1 MKKFKNKNELLEW
14 IKALGIALIFVLCM
28 HTFILTPVVVKG
40 ASMMPTFEE
49 GDRVVVNKIGPRLTN
64 YNRFDVV
71 VLDAKEDKSFI
82 KRIIGM
88 PGDQISYEN
97 DVLFVNGKRY
107 EEPYL
112 EEYKKALKDN
122 RTLTEDFTLEECL
135 GEAVVPNGH
144 YFVLGDNRQVSK
156 DSRDPSVGFVSKNKI
171 VGKAKIVFYPLDNL
185 HVID

>member
-1 MKKFKNKNELLEW
+1 MKKNKKNELLEW

-40 ASMMPTFEE
+40 ASMMPTFKG
-49 GDRVVVNKIGPRLTN
+49 GDRVVVNKIGPRLKN

-71 VLDAKEDKSFI
+71 VLETKEDTSFI

-88 PGDQISYEN
+88 SGDHISYEK

-112 EEYKKALKDN
+112 EEYKKVLKEN
-122 RTLTEDFTLEECL
+122 RTLTEDFTLEKYL

-156 DSRDPSVGFVSKNKI
+156 DSRDPSIGFISKKKI
-171 VGKAKIVFYPLDNL
+171 VGTAKIVFYPLNNM